1 MLKSLAIYLAKKYAV
16 AAVQDA
22 VAAKKPQ
29 VSAIALK
36 VPVYALKV
44 SAYAQKAASIVAFLN
59 ALALRLADGEL
70 TDQEAADTIAEAKEL
85 AETVTK

>member
-16 AAVQDA
+16 SAVQDA
-22 VAAKKPQ
+22 VAAKKPE
-29 VSAIALK
+29 VSAIA
-36 VPVYALKV
+36 AKV
-44 SAYAQKAASIVAFLN
+44 SAYAQKAASVVAFLN
-59 ALALRLADGEL
+59 ALALRLSDGEL

>member
-22 VAAKKPQ
+22 VSAKKPE
-29 VSAIALK
+29 VSAI
-36 VPVYALKV
+36 ALKV